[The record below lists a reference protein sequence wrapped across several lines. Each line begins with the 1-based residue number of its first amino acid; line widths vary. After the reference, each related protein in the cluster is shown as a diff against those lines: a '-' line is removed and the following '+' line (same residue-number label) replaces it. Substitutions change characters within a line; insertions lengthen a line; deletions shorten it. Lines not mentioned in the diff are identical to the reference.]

1 MATTSGKL
9 ICAVSSRERKP
20 GPDVMDVAWWASW
33 FAWGVPLKRRYREI
47 LVRIFIE
54 NPIELR
60 IAWLC
65 HQIRNS
71 SFKIA

>member
-1 MATTSGKL
+1 
-9 ICAVSSRERKP
+9 
-20 GPDVMDVAWWASW
+20 MDVAWWVSW
-33 FAWGVPLKRRYREI
+33 FTWGVPLKRRYREI

-54 NPIELR
+54 NSIELR